1 MEKNNSEP
9 RWLEKPEHLAEAME
23 LIPIM
28 ESFIKQVKAVIKDKL
43 TKDPDAVPGFKLRPS
58 GNITAYEASKVAKIL
73 MDLNILS
80 WDDFLGACRF
90 SESPMVTIWADKR
103 GISKSEARKDLKERL
118 ADIATSKPK
127 SPAIIRDNG

>member
-1 MEKNNSEP
+1 MEKKTEEP
-9 RWLEKPEHLAEAME
+9 RWLDRPEHLAEAME

-43 TKDPDAVPGFKLRPS
+43 TEDPDAVPGFKLRPS

-90 SESPMVTIWADKR
+90 SEAPMINIWADKR

-118 ADIATSKPK
+118 SDIAAKKPK

>member
-9 RWLEKPEHLAEAME
+9 RWLQKPEHLAEAME

-90 SESPMVTIWADKR
+90 SETPMVNIWADKR